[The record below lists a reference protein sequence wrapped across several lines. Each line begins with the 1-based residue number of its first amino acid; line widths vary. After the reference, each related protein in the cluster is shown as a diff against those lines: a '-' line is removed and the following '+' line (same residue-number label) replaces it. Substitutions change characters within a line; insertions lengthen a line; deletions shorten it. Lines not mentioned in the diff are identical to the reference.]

1 LDLTADAQPEE
12 ANVVMDELKNLFEKI
27 KEADILQK
35 RIIGIDR
42 DREEFIRR
50 VTELVEVVAN
60 DLSKRPAS
68 EAAIE
73 LHHRLKQSREART
86 KQETLQKQWSRN
98 IAAQPGDPECCMDLE
113 IQLKSM
119 CEEAGCRHIDQLP
132 EAERRSTRHRE
143 INSA

>member
-1 LDLTADAQPEE
+1 LESSEKDLKTGKKSGKKLSGRLDLTADAQPEE

-50 VTELVEVVAN
+50 VTGLVEVIAN

-68 EAAIE
+68 EAALE
-73 LHHRLKQSREART
+73 LHHRLKQSREAGT
-86 KQETLQKQWSRN
+86 KQETLQKQLDQEHRRLN
-98 IAAQPGDPECCMDLE
+98 QAILNVADLE
-113 IQLKSM
+113 IRLKI
-119 CEEAGCRHIDQLP
+119 HV
-132 EAERRSTRHRE
+132 
-143 INSA
+143 